1 MFMKKIFAAVVL
13 FCFLFLQNSVFA
25 SNIKIYAD
33 KVDGYPMKTVT
44 KKYTPYSLT
53 MVNNDKETVYFS
65 AKSEVKYETE
75 AGELKTLLDDEAF
88 YKKVRKREVGR
99 YFWVA
104 LPSAA
109 IGGFITGASFFLLV
123 IPGIGIALA
132 GSLPSASAVKYNS
145 KLAQDF
151 YVDNG
156 MPLNLDAGSV
166 KNIYVFLPKT
176 ENVKKIIITNV
187 STKNSKQFDLEIPVI

>member
-1 MFMKKIFAAVVL
+1 MKKIFSVL
-13 FCFLFLQNSVFA
+13 ILLCFLFIQNVVYA
-25 SNIKIYAD
+25 RDIKIYAD
-33 KVDGYPMKTVT
+33 RIDDYSMKTVT
-44 KKYTPYSLT
+44 KKYIPYSLT
-53 MVNNDKETVYFS
+53 MVNNDKDTLYFS

-75 AGELKTLLDDEAF
+75 SGEIKALLDDEDF

-109 IGGFITGASFFLLV
+109 IGGFITGASFFLLA
-123 IPGIGIALA
+123 IPGIGIAIA
-132 GSLPSASAVKYNS
+132 GNIPYINAIKYNS
-145 KLAQDF
+145 KIAQDF
-151 YVDNG
+151 YIDNG
-156 MPLNLDAGSV
+156 IPLNLNSGNV
-166 KNIYVFLPKT
+166 KNTYVFLPKD